1 MSKEQEIIDILSLNP
16 FISQKD
22 LAQQVGLSRPAVA
35 NYIAKLTKEGIIKG
49 RAYILQRNTVLCIG
63 AANIDQEA
71 KTIERIQYHTSN
83 PVEITESIGGVA
95 RNFASSLQQL
105 GINTSLLTAVGDD
118 PAGDQL
124 LRQTNSEGIDISQ
137 VWKFPAA
144 RTGIYTAIINE
155 RGDNVLSIADMS
167 IYEKITK
174 DMINDKWPYIQ
185 AAKAVFL
192 DTNFNEEILH
202 HLLDRLKE
210 HKIPVY
216 LDGVSPIK
224 VKKLPANLTNIKL
237 LTLSAKEVKTLTKTE
252 DLVEGAKNLIDRG
265 VENLLV
271 ISKEKGMTY
280 ATKEEVGSLP
290 YKENFSIH
298 TDKEK
303 NEISAKIMYGLL
315 RGKNLQE
322 TIEEILPA

>member
-1 MSKEQEIIDILSLNP
+1 MSKEQQIIDILSLNP

-22 LAQQVGLSRPAVA
+22 LARQVGLSRPAVA
-35 NYIAKLTKEGIIKG
+35 NYIAKLTKDGIIKG
-49 RAYILQRNTVLCIG
+49 RAYILQKDTVLCIG

-71 KTIERIQYHTSN
+71 KTIERIQYNTSN

-95 RNFASSLQQL
+95 RNFASTLQQL

-124 LRQTNSEGIDISQ
+124 LRQTKSEGIDISH
-137 VWKFPAA
+137 VWTFPAA
-144 RTGIYTAIINE
+144 RTGIYTAIINKT
-155 RGDNVLSIADMS
+155 GDNILSLADMS

-174 DMINDKWPYIQ
+174 EMINDKWPHIQ
-185 AAKAVFL
+185 SAKAIFL
-192 DTNFNEEILH
+192 DTNFNKDILN

-216 LDGVSPIK
+216 IDGVSPIK
-224 VKKLPANLTNIKL
+224 VKKLPEDLTNIKL
-237 LTLSAKEVKTLTKTE
+237 LTLSPKEVKTLTKEE
-252 DLVEGAKNLIDRG
+252 DLVEGAKSLIDRG
-265 VENLLV
+265 AENLLV
-271 ISKEKGMTY
+271 ISNEEGITY
-280 ATKEEVGSLP
+280 ATKKGLGSLP

-303 NEISAKIMYGLL
+303 NKISAKIMYGLL
-315 RGKNLQE
+315 RGKTLQE
-322 TIEEILPA
+322 TIEESLPS